1 VESESIYYTFFMTF
15 AQQLLLSDIHY
26 SAWANQCL
34 LDGCSAFTAEELE
47 RDLRLSHT
55 SILATL
61 RHTCDGERVWLDCL
75 RDTPDRGTYLLPQ
88 TGAPTLSFDA
98 LKQNWPKLW
107 DSYSHWFE
115 GQSEST
121 LGVELLVQL
130 PDKEP
135 HLPRWKIL
143 RHVLDHSQFHRG
155 QIVAMIRSLGYCPP
169 AINRMDYLLMTQAAK
184 PESVILT

>member
-1 VESESIYYTFFMTF
+1 
-15 AQQLLLSDIHY
+15 
-26 SAWANQCL
+26 
-34 LDGCSAFTAEELE
+34 
-47 RDLRLSHT
+47 
-55 SILATL
+55 
-61 RHTCDGERVWLDCL
+61 
-75 RDTPDRGTYLLPQ
+75 
-88 TGAPTLSFDA
+88 LSFDA

-121 LGVELLVQL
+121 LGVELIVQL